1 MKVEKHIKM
10 SESDCEIIIHCFG
23 TFSSMSGEINK
34 AIDVKYPNVY
44 YNISLLREA
53 KGLRIGTCLI
63 TRVEKQFIISMFPA
77 LYDYDSNGVSK
88 KNFDEI
94 YFIDTLQYV
103 YDVMENLGWLDKK
116 IAVPLYFGSKQV
128 TYVKSA
134 LESFFKGKD
143 LTIYTK
149 I

>member
-1 MKVEKHIKM
+1 MKVEKHVKL
-10 SESDCEIIIHCFG
+10 SESDCEVIIHAFG
-23 TFSSMSGEINK
+23 TFSSMGGEINK
-34 AIDVKYPNVY
+34 AIDIKYPTVY
-44 YNISLLREA
+44 YNIGLLREA

-77 LYDYDSNGVSK
+77 LYDYDAKGVSK
-88 KNFDEI
+88 SNFDEI
-94 YFIDTLQYV
+94 FFIDTLQYV

-116 IAVPLYFGSKQV
+116 IAVPLYFGAKQV

-149 I
+149 F

>member
-1 MKVEKHIKM
+1 MKVEKNIKM
-10 SESDCEIIIHCFG
+10 SESDCEVIIHAFG
-23 TFSSMSGEINK
+23 TFSSMGGEINK

-63 TRVEKQFIISMFPA
+63 TRVEKKFIISMFPA
-77 LYDYDSNGVSK
+77 LYDYDANGVSK
-88 KNFDEI
+88 KNFDDV
-94 YFIDTLQYV
+94 YFVDTLQYV
-103 YDVMENLGWLDKK
+103 YDVMENLGWLNKK
-116 IAVPLYFGSKQV
+116 IAVPLFFGARPV
-128 TYVKSA
+128 DYVKA
-134 LESFFKGKD
+134 TLESFFKGKD

>member
-1 MKVEKHIKM
+1 MKVEKHVKM

-23 TFSSMSGEINK
+23 IFSNMDGEINK
-34 AIDVKYPNVY
+34 AIDVRFPTVY
-44 YNISLLREA
+44 YNIGLLREA
-53 KGLRIGTCLI
+53 KGLKIGTCLI

-77 LYDYDSNGVSK
+77 LYDYDTNGVSK

-94 YFIDTLQYV
+94 YFIDNLQYV

-116 IAVPLYFGSKQV
+116 IAVPLYFGAKQV